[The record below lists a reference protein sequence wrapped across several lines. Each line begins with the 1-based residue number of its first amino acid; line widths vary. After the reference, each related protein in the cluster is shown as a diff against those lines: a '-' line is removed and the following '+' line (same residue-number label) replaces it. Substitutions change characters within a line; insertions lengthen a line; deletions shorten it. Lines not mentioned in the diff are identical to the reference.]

1 MANLPTK
8 GWVTQDSILPDIRNP
23 LGLHLNHKDLNLGKN
38 WLSSAQFTKGRL
50 RNSSEYYERS
60 QKSIRALFE
69 SKRS

>member
-23 LGLHLNHKDLNLGKN
+23 LGLHLNHNDLKLGKN

-50 RNSSEYYERS
+50 PDSSEYHESS

-69 SKRS
+69 RKRS